1 MQTTVRAEAI
11 PEYRQSLI
19 TNILLRIFI
28 ISIGIVLILSSRAY
42 LTTFNRETRESLAQ
56 LERFVV
62 ERVRTDSE
70 LFQLASDNIDVF
82 KQEFLKLHQASIQ
95 VDETEFW
102 NYYFTDD
109 KGATRM
115 KREYFDGIITE
126 DGSLVYGLSSFIG
139 NNQSVENPDFQ
150 RRLVLAARILS
161 KLGPAWVNR
170 FANVH
175 VAYPENA
182 ITLFY
187 PAEPWGLIA
196 RADLPM
202 NELGVIRAVN
212 EQENPERKA
221 IWSGL
226 YFDET
231 AEEWMLTYMDPLYV
245 DDRHLITPAHDIY
258 LSDLMERLIERSDD
272 GTYNFIIRKDGYL
285 VAHPSQPTDDQRW
298 VGQLSLEDIDIPSV
312 TEAYR
317 LIAPELDKGFDTVR
331 IIENESNNTY
341 LAVGQLDGPDWLF
354 VRVFPMGTIQKAAH
368 NAARKVFLEASLT
381 LCIILLIVYS
391 VMKNQAQRP
400 LRQLTQAAEAI
411 GRGDFDTV
419 ADQAMDLPVA
429 IPNEIGMLSTRF
441 VEMATS
447 IRDSQATL
455 ERIVEE
461 RTAELEKANTD
472 LREMSLLDGLTGIHN
487 RRAFDSD
494 LEQVFADANQGL
506 GTFSIVMMDIDFFKN
521 YNDTYGH
528 AAGDEVLKRIAHALK
543 EHIRQE
549 DRVFRFGGE
558 EFVAIL
564 NHGTAA
570 EAQRFASRIMT
581 GIEKLAIMQSDNPT
595 GHVTISGGIEEFN
608 RRYSHPEELIKA
620 ADDKLYHAK
629 KTGRN
634 RIVS

>member
-1 MQTTVRAEAI
+1 
-11 PEYRQSLI
+11 
-19 TNILLRIFI
+19 
-28 ISIGIVLILSSRAY
+28 
-42 LTTFNRETRESLAQ
+42 
-56 LERFVV
+56 VV

-70 LFQLASDNIDVF
+70 LFKLASDNIDVF
-82 KQEFLKLHQASIQ
+82 KQEFLKLHHTDIQ

-115 KREYFDGIITE
+115 KREYFDGILTK
-126 DGSLVYGLSSFIG
+126 DGSLVSGLSSFIG
-139 NNQSVENPDFQ
+139 NNQSVEDPDFQ
-150 RRLVLAARILS
+150 RRLVLAARVLS

-182 ITLFY
+182 ISLYY

-202 NELGVIRAVN
+202 NELGVIRTVN
-212 EQENPERKA
+212 EQENPERQA

-226 YFDET
+226 YYDET

-258 LSDLMERLIERSDD
+258 LSDLMERLIEQSGD

-285 VAHPSQPTDDQRW
+285 VAHPSQPTDAQKW
-298 VGQLSLEDIDIPSV
+298 VGQLKLEDIDIPSV

-317 LIAPELDKGFDTVR
+317 LIEQELADGFDTVK
-331 IIENESNNTY
+331 IIENKSNSTY

-354 VRVFPMGTIQKAAH
+354 VRVFPMGTIQQAAH
-368 NAARKVFLEASLT
+368 LSARKIFLEGSLT

-411 GRGDFDTV
+411 GHGDFDTV
-419 ADQAMDLPVA
+419 ANQALDLPTNV
-429 IPNEIGMLSTRF
+429 PNEIGILSVRF

-455 ERIVEE
+455 EHLVEE
-461 RTAELEKANTD
+461 RTAELEKANTA

-487 RRAFDSD
+487 RRAFDSK
-494 LEQVFADANQGL
+494 LEQVFADASQGL
-506 GTFSIVMMDIDFFKN
+506 GTFSIVMMDIDYFKN

-528 AAGDEVLKRIAHALK
+528 AAGDEVLKRIASTLK
-543 EHIRQE
+543 ENIHE
-549 DRVFRFGGE
+549 NDSVFRFGGE

-564 NHGTAA
+564 SHGTAA
-570 EAQRFASRIMT
+570 DAQQFAASIMAS
-581 GIEKLAIMQSDNPT
+581 IEKLAIIQAANPT
-595 GHVTISGGIEEFN
+595 GYVTISGGIEEFN
-608 RRYSHPEELIKA
+608 PGYTHPEQLIKT
-620 ADDKLYHAK
+620 ADDKLYRGK
-629 KTGRN
+629 NSGRN
-634 RIVS
+634 RIIS